1 MARCKCKT
9 KLGAQ
14 CKNAAKPG
22 FFGRCGTHYRYV
34 CTLFQQPSSSS
45 SRGQQPSSSS
55 SSRGQQPSSSSSRGQ
70 QPSSSR
76 GQQQQKPPCY
86 KTMCDLN
93 LTSKASAAKWLI
105 KHKED
110 KGDHGVHTQV
120 NTCFGSSP
128 RVFCEHPL

>member
-1 MARCKCKT
+1 MSKCNCKT
-9 KLGAQ
+9 KLGLR

-22 FFGRCGTHYRYV
+22 SDRCGTHTRYM
-34 CTLFQQPSSSS
+34 CTPFQQP
-45 SRGQQPSSSS
+45 
-55 SSRGQQPSSSSSRGQ
+55 SSSSRGQ

-76 GQQQQKPPCY
+76 GQQPSSSRAQQQQKPHCY

-128 RVFCEHPL
+128 RVFCEDPL

>member
-34 CTLFQQPSSSS
+34 CTLF
-45 SRGQQPSSSS
+45 
-55 SSRGQQPSSSSSRGQ
+55 QQPSSSSSRGQ

>member
-1 MARCKCKT
+1 MSKCVCKT
-9 KLGAQ
+9 KLGLR

-22 FFGRCGTHYRYV
+22 SDRCGTHTRYM
-34 CTLFQQPSSSS
+34 CTPFQQPSSS
-45 SRGQQPSSSS
+45 RAQQQS
-55 SSRGQQPSSSSSRGQ
+55 SSRAQ

-76 GQQQQKPPCY
+76 SQQQQKPPCY

-120 NTCFGSSP
+120 NTCFGS
-128 RVFCEHPL
+128 RVFC